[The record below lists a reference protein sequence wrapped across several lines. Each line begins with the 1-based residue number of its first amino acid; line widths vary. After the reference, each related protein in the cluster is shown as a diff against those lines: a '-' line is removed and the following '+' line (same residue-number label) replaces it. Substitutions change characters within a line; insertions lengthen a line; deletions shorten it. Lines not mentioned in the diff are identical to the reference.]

1 MACDAYESM
10 NCRTLFDAAKM
21 SFKAFES
28 SDRMKQTKKSNRIV
42 IKNYTFEDYPQHN
55 KPNLSKV
62 GIPIHAQISAHM
74 HPCNKKR

>member
-1 MACDAYESM
+1 
-10 NCRTLFDAAKM
+10 M

-28 SDRMKQTKKSNRIV
+28 SDRMEQTKKSNRIV

-55 KPNLSKV
+55 KPNLSNV

-74 HPCNKKR
+74 HPYNKNDETNKLRIVRGQSNKISM